1 MKNQILLLF
10 FFISLTN
17 CQFND
22 KNNEFE
28 IVENQLRTH
37 IQNNEWEDL
46 FVLVKKYNLPNNY
59 NEKNTEILKDI
70 SNEILTKY
78 KDYELKKSIGRKDTV
93 IYGFILNS
101 TQNEFRTRISELR
114 KENNGGFVWGTS
126 TLSSYFYN
134 YEYSVSGYEEHLMM
148 NGVECDLIIQKNKK
162 GKINSIRLHH
172 FNCKYESPLVNGFN
186 DILSSNYGEFTDIPS
201 SYSKTFYW
209 RDIYDQIRKNDF
221 NVFKTYFLSNEDVF
235 KYEKYKSH
243 NEIIFNPNFV
253 VFDDSM
259 SPRIMTYE
267 LFFEEYEGVVNE
279 LKKELKKSEK
289 IIF

>member
-1 MKNQILLLF
+1 MKNKIFLLF
-10 FFISLTN
+10 LMISLTN

-22 KNNEFE
+22 KNKEFE
-28 IVENQLRTH
+28 VVENQLRTH

-46 FVLVKKYNLPNNY
+46 FMLVKKYNLPNNY

-70 SNEILTKY
+70 SNEILIKY
-78 KDYELKKSIGRKDTV
+78 KDYKLKESIGRKDTV

-101 TQNEFRTRISELR
+101 TQNEFRTRVSELR
-114 KENNGGFVWGTS
+114 KENKGGFVWGEY
-126 TLSSYFYN
+126 TLSIYLVN
-134 YEYSVSGYEEHLMM
+134 YDYTIGGYKEHFIL
-148 NGVECDLIIQKNKK
+148 NDTECDLIIQKNKQ

-172 FNCKYESPLVNGFN
+172 FNCKSPYSLSNGFT
-186 DILSSNYGEFTDIPS
+186 DILSSNYGEFLEIPTR
-201 SYSKTFYW
+201 YHMFYW
-209 RDIYDQIRKNDF
+209 RSIYENIRENNF

-235 KYEKYKSH
+235 KYEKYKSY

-267 LFFEEYEGVVNE
+267 LFFKEYDEVVNE
-279 LKKELKKSEK
+279 LKKELKRSEN
-289 IIF
+289 IVF